1 MVYFSGVRT
10 PKLAWEIGHAT
21 GVCVSICTYCVTVD
35 DTEGIFC
42 PVNFQKSSGTSVGLA
57 PADLIVDEE
66 RPRENYEVYVC
77 ARDVIHD
84 VYVVRSHY

>member
-1 MVYFSGVRT
+1 M
-10 PKLAWEIGHAT
+10 
-21 GVCVSICTYCVTVD
+21 
-35 DTEGIFC
+35 EGIFC